1 VSSSP
6 TTLTDAIVEVYAQ
19 VGAPAWAA
27 RNLDALADVLR
38 DLSWLGPGTVEFGL
52 DLGALDPQDSIRLT
66 SVLHS
71 VVTETAQSDRPVR
84 VRYS

>member
-1 VSSSP
+1 VSGSP
-6 TTLTDAIVEVYAQ
+6 TTLTDAVVEVYAQ

-38 DLSWLGPGTVEFGL
+38 DLTWLAPGPVELGL
-52 DLGALDPQDSIRLT
+52 DLAGLTPQDSIRLT
-66 SVLHS
+66 SVLQT
-71 VVTETAQSDRPVR
+71 VIVETAPGDRPVR